1 MKITFVY
8 PDVLEFVPDYPGHY
22 YAGIGS
28 LSACLREQGHRT
40 SLIHII
46 RTPESREAFL
56 RELDRHRP
64 DLVAFSST
72 TLQFSV
78 VETVAAW
85 IKAAHPDLPTLC
97 GGVHPTLMPA
107 ETLACPG
114 IDAVCAGEGER
125 ALASV
130 CERLAVGENLQG
142 IAGVWVKRDGH
153 ILPNPPDPPEPDID
167 RFPFPD
173 RDLFDYPRLW
183 WERMGTATLL
193 ASRGCPFSCNYCCNK
208 ALREVY
214 PGKAPPVRLRSVD
227 KVIEEIR
234 RIREAYPFVH
244 SLNFDDD
251 ILFLDKAWS
260 RRFAQRYAAEVGM
273 PFDCNIRPNLVNEEV
288 VALMK
293 QARCREVRIG
303 LESGN
308 DRIRNEIL
316 NRNLSRDQ
324 ILKACRLFQEAGI
337 SVRTFNI
344 IGIPEETPREV
355 LDTIKINAEAGIDF
369 PQYTVFYPFPGTRL
383 YDLCRERNL
392 LPSRNM
398 KDYFS
403 DTALDLPTL
412 SREHLQMFRTYFLR
426 ILQLYRALR
435 RLPPSVRSPLVKVSD
450 SFFAGPAAPGVLKN
464 LHRGLRLTHIGRLL
478 PRAFARRPEEDAAG
492 RRPRGE
498 S

>member
-28 LSACLREQGHRT
+28 LSACLRERGFET
-40 SLIHII
+40 SLIHIL
-46 RTPESREAFL
+46 RTPRDRQAFL
-56 RELDRHRP
+56 DELDRHQP

-78 VETVAAW
+78 VETTSAW
-85 IKAAHPDLPTLC
+85 IRAARPDLPTLC
-97 GGVHPTLMPA
+97 GGVHPTLMP
-107 ETLACPG
+107 EKSLACPG
-114 IDAVCAGEGER
+114 IDAVCVGEGER
-125 ALASV
+125 PLTTV
-130 CERLAVGENLQG
+130 CERLASGSDLRG
-142 IAGVWVKRDGH
+142 IPGVWTREDGRV
-153 ILPNPPDPPEPDID
+153 LPSPPDPPEPDLD

-173 RDLFDYPRLW
+173 RDLFDYPHLW
-183 WERMGTATLL
+183 WERMGTATLMV
-193 ASRGCPFSCNYCCNK
+193 SRGCPFSCNYCCNK

-214 PGKAPPVRLRSVD
+214 PGKVQPVRRRSVP

-234 RIREAYPFVH
+234 RIREAYPFVR

-260 RRFAQRYAAEVGM
+260 RAFAARYADEVGL

-308 DRIRNEIL
+308 DRIRNEVL

-324 ILKACRLFQEAGI
+324 ILRACRMFRDAGI
-337 SVRTFNI
+337 AVRTFNI
-344 IGIPEETPREV
+344 IGIPDETPRDI
-355 LDTIKINAEAGIDF
+355 LDTIKINAEVGIDY

-383 YDLCRERNL
+383 YAVCEERDL
-392 LPSRNM
+392 LPSRDM

-426 ILQLYRALR
+426 ILQLYRALF
-435 RLPPSVRSPLVKVSD
+435 RLPPSVRGPLMDLSD
-450 SFFAGPAAPGVLKN
+450 RFFASSAAPGALKT
-464 LHRGLRLTHIGRLL
+464 LHRGLRWTNIRRIL
-478 PRAFARRPEEDAAG
+478 PRAFTRRPEEDVASGDSG
-492 RRPRGE
+492 REP
-498 S
+498 